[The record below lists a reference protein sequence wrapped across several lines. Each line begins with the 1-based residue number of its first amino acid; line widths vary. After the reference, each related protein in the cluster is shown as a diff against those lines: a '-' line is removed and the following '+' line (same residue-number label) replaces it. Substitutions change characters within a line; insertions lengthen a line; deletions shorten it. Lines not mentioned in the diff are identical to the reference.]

1 MSKKIYEL
9 AFALH
14 SALEGHEDVL
24 LLKELESKV
33 NEDEEVKSLHA
44 VCNNLQDKIN
54 NLLEYYDIEHYEVRS
69 LRQEL
74 FAQKYLLDS
83 NPLVIQYNKQ
93 YKKVSE
99 LYSYV
104 SMKIFDDFC
113 KPRGCSCQ

>member
-14 SALEGHEDVL
+14 SALEAHVDVV
-24 LLKELESKV
+24 LLKELELKV
-33 NEDEEVKSLHA
+33 TADEEIRALHA

-54 NLLEYYDIEHYEVRS
+54 NLLEYYDIEHYEVKS
-69 LRQEL
+69 LRQQL

-83 NPLVIQYNKQ
+83 NPLVSAYNKQ

-99 LYSYV
+99 LYNYV
-104 SMKIFDDFC
+104 SKRIFDDFC
-113 KPRGCSCQ
+113 NERGCSCQ